1 MRTHVHSQDDAL
13 RSAASVLDVVT
24 SARRLAS
31 WRDIGSASRGRF
43 PCSIGSPGRNRT
55 FVANP
60 DSKSDPRGALAS
72 ETVCR
77 PCSARGQTSAIVR
90 PISPESGR
98 RSDISVTSWTTNRVQ
113 HIFGLV
119 FQHHYGYSLQHDRHR
134 QDPGEP
140 ATARGPATGPDARQ
154 ISEARPTRLRLRH
167 IPVSYTHLTL
177 PTNRE

>member
-60 DSKSDPRGALAS
+60 DSKSDPRSARGS

-77 PCSARGQTSAIVR
+77 TCSARGQTSGTVR
-90 PISPESGR
+90 SISPESDTH
-98 RSDISVTSWTTNRVQ
+98 SDIAVTSRPFPDLGLTSHLHHSLTTVSSQSRSRPFSMDKGRSNRAGIHPRIQRIEGVEQ
-113 HIFGLV
+113 SNG
-119 FQHHYGYSLQHDRHR
+119 
-134 QDPGEP
+134 PGRSGEL
-140 ATARGPATGPDARQ
+140 RTG
-154 ISEARPTRLRLRH
+154 T
-167 IPVSYTHLTL
+167 
-177 PTNRE
+177 